1 MKTYYEKIWIENMK
15 QFLNWTLK
23 HILKT
28 SSTFS
33 GNQLKKE
40 ITGTAIGMELP
51 PDHALRVALQ
61 DQKSKFEALFERFF
75 NSITGIGWMSNPL
88 MNSDLKSGMFFA
100 KSKHVIWIIF
110 SWTSNAQAA
119 HLRWWQSGCPD
130 GRLRCSG
137 QVVISRDGTNKTYDN
152 HKEWILIIYV
162 S

>member
-1 MKTYYEKIWIENMK
+1 MK

-88 MNSDLKSGMFFA
+88 MNSDLESGMFFA
-100 KSKHVIWIIF
+100 KSEHVIWIIF
-110 SWTSNAQAA
+110 PERPMPRLRTCDDDNLDALMDDCAAQA
-119 HLRWWQSGCPD
+119 
-130 GRLRCSG
+130 RL
-137 QVVISRDGTNKTYDN
+137 
-152 HKEWILIIYV
+152 
-162 S
+162 